1 MKPSVAC
8 LELIKKFEGFRSK
21 PYKCSAGIPTI
32 GYGSTFYLNG
42 EKVTMKDR
50 PISKEFATDL
60 LSVVVTD
67 FSNKLNTL
75 IRVELSQH
83 QYDAL
88 VSFVYNVGINAFSKS
103 TMLKLVNAGKDASGE
118 FQKWVK
124 AGGKVVKGLEKRRE
138 CEKKCYLGQY

>member
-1 MKPSVAC
+1 MRPSPIC
-8 LELIKKFEGFRSK
+8 INLIKQFEGFRSK

-42 EKVTMKDR
+42 EKVTMKDS
-50 PISKEFATDL
+50 PISKEFAEDL
-60 LSVVVTD
+60 LLATVTS
-67 FSNKLNTL
+67 FSSQINPL
-75 IRVELSQH
+75 ITIELPQH

-88 VSFVYNVGINAFSKS
+88 VSFTYNVGIAAFSKS

>member
-1 MKPSVAC
+1 MTPSATC
-8 LELIKKFEGFRSK
+8 ISMIKQFEGFRSK

-42 EKVTMKDR
+42 ERVTMKDS
-50 PISKEFATDL
+50 PISKEFAEDL
-60 LSVVVTD
+60 LLATVNS
-67 FSNKLNTL
+67 FSGQINHLLT
-75 IRVELSQH
+75 IELPQH

-88 VSFVYNVGINAFSKS
+88 VSFAYNVGVSAFSKS

>member
-1 MKPSVAC
+1 MRPSSTC
-8 LELIKKFEGFRSK
+8 INLIKQFEGFRSK

-50 PISKEFATDL
+50 PISKEFAEDL
-60 LSVVVTD
+60 LLATVTS
-67 FSNKLNTL
+67 FSSQINPL
-75 IRVELSQH
+75 ITIELPQH

-88 VSFVYNVGINAFSKS
+88 VSFTYNVGINAFSKS

-124 AGGKVVKGLEKRRE
+124 AGGKVVEGLKKRRE
-138 CEKKCYLGQY
+138 LEKKCYLGQ